1 MAVTRVGLRASAAAL
16 LALVGTPAFA
26 ADPTLDRRLSTFVAG
41 KYQPLTVPVDWFDAD
56 PIAGAPTPVETGSS
70 PALPLAVLESAAAWA
85 EQQDSTALIVAH
97 RGRVVL
103 ERYWHGDG
111 RDTRFNPQSMAKTL
125 VALLVGQAIQRGEIG
140 SVDDPLDRYIAEWR
154 NDPRGRITLR
164 QALQMATGLG
174 QIAGEY
180 GYRVVPENPA
190 VAQHFGADF
199 LGPALKSPLKDAPG
213 TKFDYNNNAVLLV
226 AAVLERAS
234 GKPYRALLSER
245 LWKPLGLG
253 NASVYADKPG
263 GTAMSSCCVFS
274 RPVDWVRIGALI
286 AKRGVWQDRPL
297 VPAEWIDDMAKGSSA
312 YSGYGYYLW
321 IGDQRIGGA
330 VDYKIGLIPWASESF
345 AAPTV
350 FLYGHG
356 QQRVWVVPSRELVI
370 VRAGRTWP
378 KSWDETLLVN
388 LVVRGM
394 KL

>member
-1 MAVTRVGLRASAAAL
+1 MPGRRARLRTCVAAL
-16 LALVGTPAFA
+16 LALVGTPGLATDA
-26 ADPTLDRRLSTFVAG
+26 TLDRRLSSFLAG
-41 KYQPLTVPVDWFDAD
+41 GYEPLTVPVDWFDTD
-56 PIAGAPTPVETGSS
+56 PVPGAPTPVETGASAS
-70 PALPLAVLESAAAWA
+70 VPPAVLDAAAAWA
-85 EQQDSTALIVAH
+85 EKQDSTALIVAH

-125 VALLVGQAIQRGEIG
+125 VALLVGQAIQRGEIK
-140 SVDDPLDRYIAEWR
+140 SVDDPLDAYITEWLG
-154 NDPRGRITLR
+154 DPRGRITLR
-164 QALQMATGLG
+164 QSLQMATGLG
-174 QIAGEY
+174 QIAGDY

-199 LGPALKSPLKDAPG
+199 LGPALKSPLKDVAG
-213 TKFDYNNNAVLLV
+213 TKFDYNNNDVLLV
-226 AAVLERAS
+226 TAALERAS
-234 GKPYRALLSER
+234 GKPYRTLLSER

-253 NASVYADKPG
+253 NAAVYADKPG

-286 AKRGVWQDRPL
+286 GARGTWQDRQL
-297 VPAEWIDDMAKGSSA
+297 VPAAWVDDMAKASPA
-312 YSGYGYYLW
+312 YPGYGYYLW
-321 IGDQRIGGA
+321 RGDQRVGGA
-330 VDYKIGLIPWASESF
+330 PDYKIGLIPWASEAF

-356 QQRVWVVPSRELVI
+356 QQRVWIVPSRDLVI

-378 KSWDETLLVN
+378 KSWDESLLVN

-394 KL
+394 KP